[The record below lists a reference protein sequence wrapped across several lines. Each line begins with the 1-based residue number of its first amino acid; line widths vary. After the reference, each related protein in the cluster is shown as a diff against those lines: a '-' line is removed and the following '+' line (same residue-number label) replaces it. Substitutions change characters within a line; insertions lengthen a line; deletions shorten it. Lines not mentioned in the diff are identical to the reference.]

1 MAKTK
6 QDVLRERYE
15 EFQARKR
22 TTKGIKYELVDGDV
36 LRLDTASVKR
46 NQVVKAQI
54 AASKNVPLEA

>member
-6 QDVLRERYE
+6 QDVLKERYE

-54 AASKNVPLEA
+54 AASKNVPLEV

>member
-6 QDVLRERYE
+6 QDVLKERYE

>member
-6 QDVLRERYE
+6 QDVLKERYE

-54 AASKNVPLEA
+54 AASKNVALEA